1 MSRQKEASL
10 WFTIWVTDPD
20 RFLELVLRQIKPN
33 QIWRRFTKFII
44 FNCILNCP
52 NRFLV
57 LPKPSIKVFVL
68 LLFHILDQFFNFMSI
83 HHHSWYLFD
92 VGMRFLIKFYSF
104 IVFALSLVEFCSIVV
119 IILQVY
125 SVKFIRDFYGF
136 VNFTICLEDLV

>member
-1 MSRQKEASL
+1 
-10 WFTIWVTDPD
+10 
-20 RFLELVLRQIKPN
+20 
-33 QIWRRFTKFII
+33 
-44 FNCILNCP
+44 
-52 NRFLV
+52 
-57 LPKPSIKVFVL
+57 
-68 LLFHILDQFFNFMSI
+68 MSI

-136 VNFTICLEDLV
+136 VNLTICLEDLV